1 MASSLKY
8 TEEHFNYLKVCLIAI
23 DELTEV
29 LLKKIFKRER
39 DNRYKATLGQWKDEP
54 ENGREFWNGLL
65 ERRIVSK
72 WKQEHPSLE
81 NYKKWKQS

>member
-29 LLKKIFKRER
+29 L
-39 DNRYKATLGQWKDEP
+39 
-54 ENGREFWNGLL
+54 
-65 ERRIVSK
+65 
-72 WKQEHPSLE
+72 
-81 NYKKWKQS
+81 